1 MYQDFMTFIHSIL
14 SHSSEA
20 ESLLPDSFR
29 EHIPID
35 SFMNFFSE
43 LNSSVKLLGAVITL
57 ILALLLCFF
66 GYKFARIFMSI
77 TGFLAGAVIGLTVSY
92 KFFDLT
98 GPLVILCTLAAGIII
113 ALLSFHIYMAGL
125 FILCFILAFM
135 AAASLLPFTG
145 DIQFFLATL
154 TGFIIGSL
162 SLKFIRPVMILSSAL
177 VGHSSRPDRSHKRPH
192 GFYDLIPC
200 QRRTDHSG
208 SLYPGYHRAVPD
220 HQKSRKEGTEKEGR
234 III

>member
-177 VGHSSRPDRSHKRPH
+177 VGAATAAGLIAAISGRMGFMTLSRVSDA
-192 GFYDLIPC
+192 LITLVLCILGIIVQFLTTRNPEKK
-200 QRRTDHSG
+200 
-208 SLYPGYHRAVPD
+208 A
-220 HQKSRKEGTEKEGR
+220 RKKKEE
-234 III
+234 